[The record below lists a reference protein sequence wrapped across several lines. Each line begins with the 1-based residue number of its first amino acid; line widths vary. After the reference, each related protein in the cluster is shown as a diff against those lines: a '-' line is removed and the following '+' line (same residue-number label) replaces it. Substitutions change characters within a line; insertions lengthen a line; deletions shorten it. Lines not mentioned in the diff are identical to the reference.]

1 MGITHLVDTHVLL
14 WLLSDPGRIDADVL
28 SALADP
34 NNPLVVSA
42 ASGLK
47 LATKVRTGKL
57 DAAALTSTLGRR
69 LEEIGAV
76 SLAISM
82 EHALY
87 AGSLAWS
94 HRDPFDRLLVAQAT
108 LESATLVTV
117 DAAMRQLPVPRILT
131 W

>member
-1 MGITHLVDTHVLL
+1 VGITHLVDTHVLL

-42 ASGLK
+42 ASGLE